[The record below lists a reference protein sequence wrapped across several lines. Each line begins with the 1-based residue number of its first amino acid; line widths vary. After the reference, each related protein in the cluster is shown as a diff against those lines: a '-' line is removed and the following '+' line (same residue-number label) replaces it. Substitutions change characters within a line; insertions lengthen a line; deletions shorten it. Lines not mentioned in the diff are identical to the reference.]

1 MSRRRPRSRRRRRPS
16 QLRLPPLTPT
26 VKQRRASLPRRWSRS
41 STRPMVR
48 LPLSLLRRRAPYC
61 RRLRTLGQVRCPLP
75 AGMDSPVP
83 ANREQTSCHPPA
95 EPAPGPPQ
103 ARSPRCRRPAQVM
116 SAAHRPDLGHGL
128 VLPADCPAVQDRLG
142 VAPGFHARVTTRFRL
157 LRAWASRAHLGPA
170 LQTRPGLVGLAHPWV
185 VRPRREAGQ
194 VCPACRAQI
203 PP

>member
-1 MSRRRPRSRRRRRPS
+1 MSRRRPRSRRRSRPP
-16 QLRLPPLTPT
+16 QLRLPPLTPM

-41 STRPMVR
+41 SARPMVR

-75 AGMDSPVP
+75 ARMDRPVP
-83 ANREQTSCHPPA
+83 ANREQTSCQPPA

-103 ARSPRCRRPAQVM
+103 ARFPRCRRLAQVM
-116 SAAHRPDLGHGL
+116 SAVHRPDLGHGL
-128 VLPADCPAVQDRLG
+128 VRPVDCPAVQDRLG
-142 VAPGFHARVTTRFRL
+142 VAPGFHARVTTRSRL

-170 LQTRPGLVGLAHPWV
+170 LLSRPGLVDLAHQWAA
-185 VRPRREAGQ
+185 RPCQEAGQ
-194 VCPACRAQI
+194 VCPACRGQI